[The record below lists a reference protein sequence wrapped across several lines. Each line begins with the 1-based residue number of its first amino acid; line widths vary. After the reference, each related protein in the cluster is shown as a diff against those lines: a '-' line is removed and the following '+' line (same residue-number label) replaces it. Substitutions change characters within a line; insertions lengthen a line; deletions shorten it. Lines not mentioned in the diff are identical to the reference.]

1 MPDFWNDN
9 VKAQGMLKEKT
20 QLEKQLQ
27 SFEAAQRKL
36 DDAQKAALGAE
47 AAPMV
52 LAEHA
57 SVIKRPV
64 VEHPGGLLVGFKE
77 AEWAAALA

>member
-36 DDAQKAALGAE
+36 DDAQTLIQLGDEMVESRLVDRKARKSRYVANIIG
-47 AAPMV
+47 
-52 LAEHA
+52 
-57 SVIKRPV
+57 
-64 VEHPGGLLVGFKE
+64 
-77 AEWAAALA
+77 

>member
-36 DDAQKAALGAE
+36 DDAQTLIQLGDEMGDAASSDEGAALLSSVE
-47 AAPMV
+47 AG
-52 LAEHA
+52 
-57 SVIKRPV
+57 IKQLE
-64 VEHPGGLLVGFKE
+64 VEKML
-77 AEWAAALA
+77 

>member
-27 SFEAAQRKL
+27 SFEAAQRYSL
-36 DDAQKAALGAE
+36 PYDTRRGSAGE
-47 AAPMV
+47 GVAPS
-52 LAEHA
+52 E
-57 SVIKRPV
+57 
-64 VEHPGGLLVGFKE
+64 
-77 AEWAAALA
+77 